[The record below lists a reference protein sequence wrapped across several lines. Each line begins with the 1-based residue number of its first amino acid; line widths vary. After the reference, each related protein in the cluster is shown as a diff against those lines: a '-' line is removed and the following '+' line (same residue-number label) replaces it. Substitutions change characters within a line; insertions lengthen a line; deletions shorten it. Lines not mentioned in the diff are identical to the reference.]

1 MHGLLNVLTV
11 HPEKAEIDVDCFC
24 FFFLSLLLL
33 TVFYHAVNYISVGAH
48 CCDSVLRLH
57 RQGKSDSSFFF
68 PLQQNFMPL
77 FPINKS

>member
-1 MHGLLNVLTV
+1 M
-11 HPEKAEIDVDCFC
+11 HPEKNEIDVDGFC
-24 FFFLSLLLL
+24 FLFFFFPSLLLL

-68 PLQQNFMPL
+68 PLQQIFMPL